1 LSRPP
6 GSDGPAGIRH
16 YSPPEG
22 KPPGTSPPPVPLCAS
37 QPPRLLP
44 SSGLHQAPKSTPS
57 TTSFFEFQLSWP
69 PVRCSKTLAKEAMWN
84 RLILILTLGAT
95 AGIFVIPLNP
105 VNSKI
110 LKLACLGCMIGTWIG
125 LTILGWKRKP
135 LRIAALILPFMG
147 LIPFILPSGDI
158 DPEELRQDYV
168 RRMNEFEGTKYFWGG
183 ESSRGIDCS
192 GLPRRAF
199 RDALLAYGIKHF
211 NGRAFRAYIEQW
223 WFDASAKALG
233 EGYRSY
239 TSPIGTSGTIQKM
252 DYTSLVPGDLAVTT
266 SGVHILAYAG
276 DGQWIQAD
284 PDIGAVATLDGR
296 ADDNGWFG
304 TPVTTHRWQLLAP
317 DKGTSE
323 HDADD
328 TPH

>member
-1 LSRPP
+1 MSQFEFRLP
-6 GSDGPAGIRH
+6 
-16 YSPPEG
+16 SPPWIAYTFGEE
-22 KPPGTSPPPVPLCAS
+22 T
-37 QPPRLLP
+37 
-44 SSGLHQAPKSTPS
+44 
-57 TTSFFEFQLSWP
+57 
-69 PVRCSKTLAKEAMWN
+69 MWR
-84 RLILILTLGAT
+84 RLILILTVGAI
-95 AGIFVIPLNP
+95 AGILVIPLNP

-110 LKLACLGCMIGTWIG
+110 LKLALLACIVGAWTGS
-125 LTILGWKRKP
+125 TILGWKRKP
-135 LRIAALILPFMG
+135 LRSVALILPFIV

-158 DPEELRQDYV
+158 DPAEMRQDYV

-199 RDALLAYGIKHF
+199 RDALLTYGIKHF

-252 DYTSLVPGDLAVTT
+252 DYASLVPGDLAVTT

-284 PDIGAVATLDGR
+284 PGIGAVATLDGR
-296 ADDNGWFG
+296 TDNNSWFG
-304 TPVTTHRWQLLAP
+304 APVTTHRWQLLVH
-317 DKGTSE
+317 DKK
-323 HDADD
+323 
-328 TPH
+328 

>member
-1 LSRPP
+1 
-6 GSDGPAGIRH
+6 
-16 YSPPEG
+16 
-22 KPPGTSPPPVPLCAS
+22 
-37 QPPRLLP
+37 
-44 SSGLHQAPKSTPS
+44 
-57 TTSFFEFQLSWP
+57 
-69 PVRCSKTLAKEAMWN
+69 MWN

-110 LKLACLGCMIGTWIG
+110 LKLAFLGCIIGAWLG
-125 LTILGWKRKP
+125 FTILGWKSKP
-135 LRIAALILPFMG
+135 LRIVALTLPFIG

-158 DPEELRQDYV
+158 DPKELRQDYV

-239 TSPIGTSGTIQKM
+239 TSPIGTSGTIQQV

-284 PDIGAVATLDGR
+284 PDIGAVVTLDGR
-296 ADDNGWFG
+296 TGDNGWFS
-304 TPVTTHRWQLLAP
+304 TPVTTHRWQLLAL

-323 HDADD
+323 QDADGN
-328 TPH
+328 PH